1 MQLCRDVTEKVYQMV
16 LDRTCCKEKG
26 NYDSQDQ
33 LQLFYNIIEDH

>member
-16 LDRTCCKEKG
+16 LDRTCCKKKG